1 MKCAFNWMRRLGV
14 VQRHPSAASAHI
26 GRRDGV
32 HQEHFA
38 DAVLFGSDVSVMQHV
53 ADSCKI
59 MCRVKESDEEEE
71 ETLREWVDN
80 AVRGFEVGQ
89 RPDLASAAKIHL
101 DVILTRRKAAGE
113 KNHRTSARHLTTHT
127 SLANTMHGIP

>member
-1 MKCAFNWMRRLGV
+1 MNR
-14 VQRHPSAASAHI
+14 
-26 GRRDGV
+26 
-32 HQEHFA
+32 EHFA

-59 MCRVKESDEEEE
+59 MSRVEESDEEED

-80 AVRGFEVGQ
+80 AVRGFEVGK

-101 DVILTRRKAAGE
+101 DVILTKRKAAGE
-113 KNHRTSARHLTTHT
+113 RNPRTSTCHVTARIQFVHMA
-127 SLANTMHGIP
+127 SLDVG

>member
-1 MKCAFNWMRRLGV
+1 
-14 VQRHPSAASAHI
+14 
-26 GRRDGV
+26 
-32 HQEHFA
+32 
-38 DAVLFGSDVSVMQHV
+38 MQHV
-53 ADSCKI
+53 ADSRD
-59 MCRVKESDEEEE
+59 MMRRVIQGVDEEE

-80 AVRGFEVGQ
+80 AVRGFEVGK
-89 RPDLASAAKIHL
+89 RPDLVSAAKIHL